1 MTTTTSTPSTRLHV
15 REEQEEGDL
24 LVMPLPTLRYH
35 KSDYAVAGGTA
46 PNSASTT
53 EEEDE
58 HELDDLLGDSSNVH
72 HTNNNN
78 NNNELIEQFMARMGL
93 TGEGS
98 VRQSLLSM
106 TSSLTLTDFDE
117 LEEDDIYGDHVDHDD
132 NFQQQQQQ
140 PLDQDNDCVPTCPA
154 RRVSLQQT
162 SQHTTT
168 STTNHNTPSTIQTTT
183 TTTTTTTDCMP
194 KRPGRRTSETTCQSI
209 PEDSIATPKEDVDEL
224 LTSLSG
230 HHRVDAMPKRP
241 RRRNSDSTCKS
252 IPEGTAFCDL
262 KDYVPIVPAR
272 RQSDNRSACK
282 SSSIVSLRA

>member
-15 REEQEEGDL
+15 REEQEEGEL
-24 LVMPLPTLRYH
+24 MVMPLPTLRYH

-72 HTNNNN
+72 HSNNN

-117 LEEDDIYGDHVDHDD
+117 LEEDDIYGDHNVDHDD
-132 NFQQQQQQ
+132 NFQQQQQ

-162 SQHTTT
+162 SQHTSTTT
-168 STTNHNTPSTIQTTT
+168 SSTNHNTPSTIQ
-183 TTTTTTTDCMP
+183 TTTTTTDCMP